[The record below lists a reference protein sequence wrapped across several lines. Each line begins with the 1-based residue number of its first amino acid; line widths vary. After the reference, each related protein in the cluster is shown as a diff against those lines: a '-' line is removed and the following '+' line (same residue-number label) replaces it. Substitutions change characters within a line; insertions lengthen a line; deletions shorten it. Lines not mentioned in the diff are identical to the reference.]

1 MENQT
6 IKQKRTPTPRQKK
19 GAKALMD
26 NLLKDKPESV
36 GMVLKSVGYGTGLQN
51 QPKRVLQSE
60 GFKTALEEYGL
71 TEELITTSLVED
83 IKAKPKARVK
93 ELGLGADILGMRKR
107 EEPDK
112 PKSTNVYNFIFNEQF
127 KEKVKPLEDALIE
140 QFKNV
145 KPEETD

>member
-60 GFKTALEEYGL
+60 RFKTALEEYGL
-71 TEELITTSLVED
+71 TEELITTALVDD

-112 PKSTNVYNFIFNEQF
+112 PKPTNVYNFIFNEQF